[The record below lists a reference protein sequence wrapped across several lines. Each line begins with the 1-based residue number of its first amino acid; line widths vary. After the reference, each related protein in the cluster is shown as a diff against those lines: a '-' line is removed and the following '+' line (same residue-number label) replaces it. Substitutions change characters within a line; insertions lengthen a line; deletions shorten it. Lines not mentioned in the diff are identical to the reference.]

1 MTSSFKLSDLEE
13 VTTNAEK
20 IQNDLLK
27 EILTLNAKTEYLRQ
41 FLHGS
46 SDKTFFKKHVPV
58 VSYEDMKPYIER
70 VADGEP
76 SAIISALELQGGE
89 QKIFPVNDDFAKKMG
104 YILAL
109 RSLVMSKHGVGVSGQ
124 VGVETFWIQ
133 VLRILDN

>member
-76 SAIISALELQGGE
+76 SGTSGGE

-109 RSLVMSKHGVGVSGQ
+109 RSLVMSKHSVGVSGQ
-124 VGVETFWIQ
+124 VGVESFWIQ